1 MKFRSKLIL
10 LPAAALANI
19 YAQAAA
25 PTLDCYDT
33 PRGAICFDYSDPPD
47 ELVEHPNRDN
57 PANEK

>member
-1 MKFRSKLIL
+1 LL
-10 LPAAALANI
+10 LPTAALANI
-19 YAQAAA
+19 YAQAAT

-33 PRGAICFDYSDPPD
+33 SHGVICFDHSNPPD